1 MVAERRSLCYAV
13 NVKMV
18 RGALW
23 DKEERK
29 MRRWV
34 WRILLTAV
42 VMAALT
48 VGASAAEVTVGDL
61 RYDGNTVVGPVE
73 SKRASITSAE
83 IASEV
88 GGVPITKIGDH
99 AFEGCNRLSSIS
111 IPPSID
117 SIGVYAFTGCTV
129 LNNMRIP
136 DNVNTIGTYAFAGCQ
151 GLTSIALPPATNLK
165 IENFTFLGCSG
176 LREVYF
182 PSGAATIDEHAFDGC
197 TNLKIIH
204 YNSASGNTPPT
215 QNAPDDKKLEVH
227 GAAPLPVTSKPA
239 TCTENGSQTLT
250 VRCYDTKCNG
260 KVVYTESKVIPALGH
275 SPDPDPAHAI
285 ARVEPT
291 CAKPGTTEGI
301 PCLRCG
307 GVASGVEPLDIDPD
321 RHEGPVENVPEV
333 PATCTESGF
342 TAGERCAAC
351 RNYYKDKE
359 PQEIDPLGHI
369 YDGKKPA
376 DEPRTVRDAT
386 CARIG
391 MQVYDYVCDRCGEV
405 MECPICKANEGKEVT
420 TTFLSH
426 FRDTQY
432 HHSVKSIPK
441 LDHTWGPTTYDY
453 EIEADKPSCIQ
464 KGKLTAVKV
473 CAVCG
478 EKEWDRND
486 TKEEDM
492 TAHTPPDDWK
502 EEILEPGDCE
512 TPEKKRFPAYEC
524 QVCHQT
530 IPEEIIEGTAP
541 GKHTWKDDPDFPE
554 KITKAATCTEEGEM
568 LTAGKKCSVCGKTIP
583 QETKTIPM
591 TAHTWTNP
599 QPDEDL
605 KDQDKAAT
613 CGEEG
618 VSHVIVTCSVCGKVE
633 HQTITIPATGIH
645 EYGEWTVTK
654 QPTATEEGEESRTCS
669 KCGKVDT
676 RPISPTGPVDPDDPD
691 DPDKPDKPE
700 NSDYKIVV
708 IPPSNGSVTASK
720 STAKQGETVT
730 VTYTANSGYV
740 LDMIRVI
747 GGASLVS
754 YTDLGG
760 GQIRFTMPASD
771 VEVRVTFD
779 QPEAD
784 YSDDWAGG
792 FGSDGQSRSDP
803 RRTTDV
809 VPVQRQGYSVPQAE
823 AQEQVFQDVPTG
835 HWAAGEINWASEMGY
850 MSGTGGR
857 FNPDGL
863 ISHQQMWMVLA
874 RLTGANPAN
883 MKEARNWAVRGGYA
897 DGSAPTG
904 AVKRH
909 QLVTALYRCAR
920 LTGTVSRNNTSL
932 AGFTDSTAVPVR
944 AREAFSWALTSGVVS
959 GDAEGRLNPA
969 KTLTRAEFASILY
982 CYSQRH

>member
-1 MVAERRSLCYAV
+1 MA
-13 NVKMV
+13 

-48 VGASAAEVTVGDL
+48 VGASAAEVTVDGIK
-61 RYDGNTVVGPVE
+61 YDTATGTVLGPE
-73 SKRASITSAE
+73 NQSSIKTAKILSEVNGAKITK
-83 IASEV
+83 IASNAFGKCQSLTTVEIED
-88 GGVPITKIGDH
+88 GITHIGDH
-99 AFEGCNRLSSIS
+99 AFS
-111 IPPSID
+111 
-117 SIGVYAFTGCTV
+117 
-129 LNNMRIP
+129 
-136 DNVNTIGTYAFAGCQ
+136 
-151 GLTSIALPPATNLK
+151 
-165 IENFTFLGCSG
+165 GCSS
-176 LREVYF
+176 LQAVYF
-182 PSGAATIDEHAFDGC
+182 PDSIKEIGSFAFSSCGRLTQVIIPSQVTVIQEGTFSGC
-197 TNLKIIH
+197 TRLTGVYIPSSVTTIEDDAFTLAPKTLILHCATKDGPPFNAEADREIHKAVFDPQQNTAPGCVTPGEERVIISCGTCNRVIIDQPRVIPPLGH
-204 YNSASGNTPPT
+204 KADTVLQPAIPSTCSTPGRTEGHLCAVCGQPADGMVEAPLDPANHEKLETMEDVPPT
-215 QNAPDDKKLEVH
+215 CTVAGSKGGQICTACGVETVAPTPD
-227 GAAPLPVTSKPA
+227 
-239 TCTENGSQTLT
+239 
-250 VRCYDTKCNG
+250 
-260 KVVYTESKVIPALGH
+260 PALGH
-275 SPDPDPAHAI
+275 DYTDCDYTEPEIVKNPTCTEKGLTVQYRICTRENCKQPEVCDQCEKLKEAAQKDPAKLADYEAHLRADTTKHKLDEP
-285 ARVEPT
+285 AATGHTPGGDQYVVTKKPT
-291 CAKPGTTEGI
+291 CTTEGKEEWKVI
-301 PCLRCG
+301 
-307 GVASGVEPLDIDPD
+307 
-321 RHEGPVENVPEV
+321 
-333 PATCTESGF
+333 CT
-342 TAGERCAAC
+342 
-351 RNYYKDKE
+351 
-359 PQEIDPLGHI
+359 
-369 YDGKKPA
+369 
-376 DEPRTVRDAT
+376 
-386 CARIG
+386 
-391 MQVYDYVCDRCGEV
+391 
-405 MECPICKANEGKEVT
+405 
-420 TTFLSH
+420 
-426 FRDTQY
+426 
-432 HHSVKSIPK
+432 
-441 LDHTWGPTTYDY
+441 
-453 EIEADKPSCIQ
+453 
-464 KGKLTAVKV
+464 
-473 CAVCG
+473 VCG
-478 EKEWDRND
+478 EPI
-486 TKEEDM
+486 EDGH
-492 TAHTPPDDWK
+492 TTPPNGEYVRTIPATGHTPTRN
-502 EEILEPGDCE
+502 EID
-512 TPEKKRFPAYEC
+512 
-524 QVCHQT
+524 
-530 IPEEIIEGTAP
+530 
-541 GKHTWKDDPDFPE
+541 KD
-554 KITKAATCTEEGEM
+554 KSRAATCTAAGVTVYKPTECRVCHNPIPERQETIEALGHD
-568 LTAGKKCSVCGKTIP
+568 LTAPVDVPKQNATCQTDGIVWKNY
-583 QETKTIPM
+583 QECKREGCDYKIYEEVISKGP
-591 TAHTWTNP
+591 HTWTNP

-700 NSDYKIVV
+700 NSDFKIVV
-708 IPPSNGSVTASK
+708 IPPSNGSVTASR

-792 FGSDGQSRSDP
+792 FGSNGQSRSDP

-857 FNPDGL
+857 FDPDGL

-883 MKEARNWAVRGGYA
+883 MKEARSWAVRGGYA